1 MGFAINIIF
10 FGIAFVTLAI
20 AGGFAT
26 NAAIRV
32 TQIPAWSKNN
42 DLAAAHKYLTIAA
55 VITWI
60 SIAIMIVLI
69 ILFLIFGLETA
80 AIPGVLTILTYLF
93 LFGTLVLIGA
103 VGILSAIAAA
113 KIGDSKVP
121 DNKGSREQAII
132 AAVLA
137 IVGAV
142 GMLVVILV
150 RLFYN
155 PKSDEKKKADKEKAQ
170 ADELKL
176 SLAFKKIQDAQK
188 AKKIKAA
195 EAAKEAAT
203 PDTQTITIST
213 PPKKPVSAAP
223 SSQTTQTTN
232 LESALERL
240 IGKQKTK

>member
-26 NAAIRV
+26 SATTRV
-32 TQIPAWSKNN
+32 TQIPAWSKND
-42 DLAAAHKYLTIAA
+42 DLALAHKYLTIAA

-113 KIGDSKVP
+113 KIGDAKVP
-121 DNKGSREQAII
+121 DDKGSRKQAII

-137 IVGAV
+137 LVAGVGLLIGLLV
-142 GMLVVILV
+142 ML
-150 RLFYN
+150 FK
-155 PKSDEKKKADKEKAQ
+155 PSKKKDEKKG
-170 ADELKL
+170 EL
-176 SLAFKKIQDAQK
+176 D
-188 AKKIKAA
+188 
-195 EAAKEAAT
+195 
-203 PDTQTITIST
+203 PST
-213 PPKKPVSAAP
+213 
-223 SSQTTQTTN
+223 
-232 LESALERL
+232 LESL
-240 IGKQKTK
+240 I